1 MPWPAL
7 IGPAL
12 SVAGSLFGRRK
23 RGRAP
28 QPAPSPPVLAPS
40 LPTLVGR
47 AVGAVAR
54 AGLPPGRRR
63 RARRGLTMREMEKIA
78 MLKAIGAPPAAIM
91 MALMR
96 SMGGR
101 L

>member
-12 SVAGSLFGRRK
+12 SVASSLFGRKK

-28 QPAPSPPVLAPS
+28 APAPPPTAMAI
-40 LPTLVGR
+40 PTLVGR

-54 AGLPPGRRR
+54 AGLPPGFRRR

-91 MALMR
+91 MAVMR
-96 SMGGR
+96 AMGGR
-101 L
+101 I